1 MPTYTILDKSTKEE
15 YDVTIGSWDEFQE
28 ILKSDNN
35 LEQVFRMNYAYR
47 LEKLKVSDAWR
58 DKLKAMKKANPNSS
72 IEIP

>member
-47 LEKLKVSDAWR
+47 LEKLKVSVL
-58 DKLKAMKKANPNSS
+58 LKSHKKELND
-72 IEIP
+72 IRRIC